1 MAAFDNFMNSEG
13 RYGLGGKVP
22 QPPSAFNEFF
32 APRDVLAEDPRSA
45 YFSFQDRFKQGAS
58 PRQRDYF
65 GGQFQDVH
73 NEFLGRIGEQLRQ
86 NPSQR
91 APTFTSFMRSFPFQ
105 QRFAALPPSMR
116 GAAMSRFAPQTR
128 FFF

>member
-1 MAAFDNFMNSEG
+1 MGGWYRNDMAFDNFMSRDNSFG
-13 RYGLGGKVP
+13 GLVG
-22 QPPSAFNEFF
+22 PSN
-32 APRDVLAEDPRSA
+32 LLGEDPRMA
-45 YFSFQDRFKQGAS
+45 FYSFQDRFNRGAS
-58 PRQRDYF
+58 PRQRAYF

-86 NPSQR
+86 GQTPTQ
-91 APTFTSFMRSFPFQ
+91 TFTGFMRTHPFQ

-116 GAAMSRFAPQTR
+116 GAATGRFAPQTR